1 MPNVLVVEDDPGV
14 RDVVR
19 IALEYEGMGVEV
31 AKSGEAALEFLVPS
45 HPFDLLILDVMLPGM
60 DGITLCQ
67 EVRARD
73 DVPIIMLT
81 ARDDETS
88 IVVGLEVGADDYVTK
103 PFSTRQLV
111 SRVRS
116 NLRRRRLDAQTLEQ
130 RLVFPGLVIDVLGRQ
145 VLARNQLVQLT
156 ATEFDILR
164 ILATHP
170 GRVFGREQIIR
181 HLRSTDFVGGART
194 IDTHIGHLRKKIE
207 PEPENPRYIRT
218 ERGVGYKFSENSDQV
233 GEV

>member
-1 MPNVLVVEDDPGV
+1 MPRVLVVEDDRGV

-19 IALEYEGMGVEV
+19 IALEYEGMDVEV
-31 AKSGEAALEFLVPS
+31 VKSGEAALGFFES
-45 HPFDLLILDVMLPGM
+45 SYSFDLAILDVMLPGI

-67 EVRARD
+67 ELRARSD
-73 DVPIIMLT
+73 LPIIMLT

-116 NLRRRRLDAQTLEQ
+116 NLRRRRMDAQTLEQ
-130 RLVFPGLVIDVLGRQ
+130 RLVFPDLVVDLLRRQ
-145 VLARNQLVQLT
+145 VLVRGQAVRLT

-164 ILATHP
+164 ILAAHP
-170 GRVFGREQIIR
+170 GWVLSREQIMR
-181 HLRSTDFVGGART
+181 QLRSADFIGGART
-194 IDTHIGHLRKKIE
+194 VDTHIGHLRKKIE
-207 PEPENPRYIRT
+207 AEPENPRYIQT
-218 ERGVGYKFSENSDQV
+218 ERGIGYRFSNGHD
-233 GEV
+233 

>member
-1 MPNVLVVEDDPGV
+1 MPRVLVVEDDRGV
-14 RDVVR
+14 QDVVR
-19 IALEYEGMGVEV
+19 IALEYEGMDVEV
-31 AKSGEAALEFLVPS
+31 VKSGEAALELLGVS
-45 HPFDLLILDVMLPGM
+45 HSFDLAILDVMLPGI

-67 EVRARD
+67 ELRGRSD
-73 DVPIIMLT
+73 LPIIMLT

-130 RLVFPGLVIDVLGRQ
+130 RLVFPGLVVDVLRRQ
-145 VLARNQLVQLT
+145 VLVGGQVVRLT
-156 ATEFDILR
+156 ATEFDVLR

-170 GRVFGREQIIR
+170 GWVFSREQIIR
-181 HLRSTDFVGGART
+181 QIRSTDFSGGARAV
-194 IDTHIGHLRKKIE
+194 DTHIGHLRKKIE
-207 PEPENPRYIRT
+207 AEPENPRYIQT
-218 ERGVGYKFSENSDQV
+218 ERGIGYRFSKEFD
-233 GEV
+233 

>member
-1 MPNVLVVEDDPGV
+1 MPRVLVVEDDRGV

-19 IALEYEGMGVEV
+19 IALEAEGMDVEV
-31 AKSGEAALEFLVPS
+31 VKSGEAALELLGDS
-45 HPFDLLILDVMLPGM
+45 HSFDLAILDVMLPGI

-67 EVRARD
+67 ELRARD
-73 DVPIIMLT
+73 GVPIIMLT

-130 RLVFPGLVIDVLGRQ
+130 RLVFPGLVVDILRRQ
-145 VLARNQLVQLT
+145 VLVRDQMVRLT
-156 ATEFDILR
+156 AMEFDLLR
-164 ILATHP
+164 ILASNP
-170 GRVFGREQIIR
+170 GRVFSREQIIR
-181 HLRSTDFVGGART
+181 QLRSTEFIGGART
-194 IDTHIGHLRKKIE
+194 VDTHIGQLRKKIE
-207 PEPENPRYIRT
+207 EEPENPRYIQT
-218 ERGVGYKFSENSDQV
+218 ERGVGYRLSKDFD
-233 GEV
+233 

>member
-19 IALEYEGMGVEV
+19 IALEYEGMDVEV
-31 AKSGEAALEFLVPS
+31 AKSSEAALEFLVPS

-60 DGITLCQ
+60 DGIALCQ

-73 DVPIIMLT
+73 NVPIIMLT

-130 RLVFPGLVIDVLGRQ
+130 RLVFPGLAIDVLRRQ
-145 VLARNQLVQLT
+145 VLARNPLVRLT

-164 ILATHP
+164 ILATHA
-170 GRVFGREQIIR
+170 GRVLGREQI
-181 HLRSTDFVGGART
+181 LRQLQSTDFVGGARK

-207 PEPENPRYIRT
+207 PDPENPRYIRT
-218 ERGVGYKFSENSDQV
+218 ERGIGYRFSENLDQANR
-233 GEV
+233 G